1 MKAKRNFR
9 VVLIF
14 LIVWMVVLLLS
25 IQSKAASTTLKASYI
40 NVGQGDSILLRDGNG
55 YTVLIDG
62 GDTGKGPTVAAYLHA
77 QGENDIN
84 VMVNTHPDSDH
95 VGGLVDLL
103 KMADITVEAV
113 VNNGY
118 VGTTT
123 TWKNFATQVAIR
135 GLQFTP
141 AQYPE
146 TFTWGAMNVSI
157 LNPQPGLSNPD
168 TNNASVVLL
177 INHGEVKFLFTGD
190 IDSTQEAKVV
200 ALGTPVA
207 ADILKVAHHGS
218 NYSTGADF
226 LAAVAPTD
234 AIISVGTNSYGHPGT
249 DTLNRLLAI
258 GALIWRTD
266 QNGTIVVQSDGV
278 TYTINGA
285 IYIVYLPLIMR
296 QEITPSATMTF
307 TLTTTNTPPL
317 SATMTPTFTTTN
329 TPSLTAT
336 ILLLSDLR
344 ITTLSGTSTPEYV
357 IIENF
362 GAGAQ
367 NMTGWRLVSVVG
379 PQTFNFPSGYVLN
392 PGATVRIES
401 YTGATNNPPAT
412 LLWSLAAI
420 WNNSGDKAE
429 LRNASNGLVSSIC
442 YGSGCP

>member
-1 MKAKRNFR
+1 
-9 VVLIF
+9 
-14 LIVWMVVLLLS
+14 
-25 IQSKAASTTLKASYI
+25 
-40 NVGQGDSILLRDGNG
+40 
-55 YTVLIDG
+55 
-62 GDTGKGPTVAAYLHA
+62 
-77 QGENDIN
+77 
-84 VMVNTHPDSDH
+84 
-95 VGGLVDLL
+95 
-103 KMADITVEAV
+103 
-113 VNNGY
+113 
-118 VGTTT
+118 
-123 TWKNFATQVAIR
+123 
-135 GLQFTP
+135 
-141 AQYPE
+141 
-146 TFTWGAMNVSI
+146 
-157 LNPQPGLSNPD
+157 LSNPD

-207 ADILKVAHHGS
+207 ADILKVPHHGS

-336 ILLLSDLR
+336 ILPVSDLR